1 MTTDAF
7 APDFDP
13 RTLPLGAIESPPD
26 SRTLVMTN
34 FLIPAEMPA
43 IPEAFS
49 NATRVN
55 PWDMLGNDSKG
66 DCVLVAYEHLC
77 MLWSLLSGSPIRP
90 TAAQVIALYLQ
101 LTGGVDSGLVIRDF
115 LKFARANA
123 ILGSRKLQG
132 FVSFDHRDNELMKIA
147 TFLFGGAGRGIL
159 LPDSAVP
166 QTGPNGRWKALQNMS
181 DPNNAPGSWG
191 AHMTADIGYT
201 PDTLET
207 VTWGFVQP
215 VDPNFYPAY
224 SMEAYALIPTW
235 QVPGFD
241 YPKFY
246 QALRDLG
253 SDVDADPPDPTPPPP
268 PPTPPAPDGETDYQ
282 ALQRILGQVTAI
294 SHRSDVGGQSV
305 DVVEFS
311 KSSPWYYVNKGG

>member
-13 RTLPLGAIESPPD
+13 RTLPLGAVESPPD
-26 SRTLVMTN
+26 PRTLVMTD
-34 FLIPAEMPA
+34 FLIPAELLTVP
-43 IPEAFS
+43 PAFS

-55 PWDMLGNDSKG
+55 PWEMLGNDSKG
-66 DCVLVAYEHLC
+66 DCVVAGWTHIL
-77 MLWSLLSGSPIRP
+77 MLWSLLAGSPVRP
-90 TAAQVIALYLQ
+90 TTQQVLDLYFM
-101 LTGGVDSGLVIRDF
+101 LTGGADVGLVIRIF
-115 LKFARANA
+115 LKYVRKNA
-123 ILGSRKLQG
+123 TLGSKTLKG
-132 FVSFDHRDNELMKIA
+132 YVGFDHRDNQLMKIA
-147 TFLFGGAGRGIL
+147 VYLFGGAMRGVL

-166 QTGPNGRWKALQNMS
+166 QTGPNGRWQARQNMS
-181 DPNNAPGSWG
+181 DPDNVPGSWG
-191 AHMTADIGYT
+191 AHLTADIGYS

-246 QALRDLG
+246 AALRELG

-268 PPTPPAPDGETDYQ
+268 EPIPPPAPGETDYQ
-282 ALQRILGQVTAI
+282 ALLRILGTVTAV

-311 KSSPWYYVNKGG
+311 KSAPWYFVNKAG